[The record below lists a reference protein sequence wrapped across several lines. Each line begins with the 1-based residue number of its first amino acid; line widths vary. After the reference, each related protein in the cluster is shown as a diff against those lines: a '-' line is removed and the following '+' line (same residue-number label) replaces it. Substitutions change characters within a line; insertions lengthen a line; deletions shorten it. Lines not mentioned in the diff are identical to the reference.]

1 MRIGAILLFV
11 GVIAAIG
18 VTLGTSASEVPEGPP
33 QYMNASHANT
43 YVENVFGTEY
53 FYHGDAPP
61 RRIKVEKR
69 DPKATIDAWMKRLA
83 EQEARR
89 VKSNAETSVLA
100 LPGFDRGWQRT
111 YCTFE
116 R

>member
-1 MRIGAILLFV
+1 MRIGAILLVV
-11 GVIAAIG
+11 GAIAAIG
-18 VTLGTSASEVPEGPP
+18 VTLGTSASELPLGPP
-33 QYMNASHANT
+33 QSMTASHANT

-53 FYHGDAPP
+53 IYHGDAPP

-69 DPKATIDAWMKRLA
+69 DPKAAIDAWMKRRA
-83 EQEARR
+83 ELEARR
-89 VKSNAETSVLA
+89 VKSNAEATRLA
-100 LPGFDRGWQRT
+100 LPGNDRGWQRT